1 MSDNKVVVGKIREAL
16 LDALQPLVREALEE
30 AAVALR
36 NSREFSMAGK
46 TLHGEILAVLERFRA
61 NLTRHFDALTGEP
74 ARKTDMFDYG
84 SLSLVEEDDLETIIA
99 MEGMVAYTR
108 NCDISEALAFAMRLD
123 SLFYGTRVDESNNP
137 MDPEQ
142 VGDSFTDAMRPVTLP
157 ARALLAVYRQFNSKV
172 FHGLEAVLAMGNA
185 LLVENGVMPK
195 LDMAAR
201 SKEEIINKRS
211 QRRERS
217 APNDRAFAVNQGGG
231 SAGGVAVQS
240 ALQFSVIQQLLH
252 AQHGSSQGGGAPGT
266 MQGDGGGVVSGVGLQ
281 PGIMIGGRRVE
292 MVGSDALLQLLD
304 REELSAQVDSALQE
318 GRALDLGS
326 SIGNVL
332 ESSAGGKQVR
342 AVDSASADV
351 ITLVTLLFETIW
363 EDDTVPGP
371 IKGLIGRTQMVVL
384 KIALKNSGFFENPAH
399 PARRLLNEIAACG
412 ISWTD
417 AEKLED
423 DPVYQKLRTL
433 VTELLQKF
441 DGEEAMIESM
451 LEKFLAFKE
460 ERARS
465 EEDALASLKG
475 RELRRERLHEV
486 KAYALHKIK
495 ERILEQNTPAFV
507 QEFLEQYFHSFLV
520 ELILREGPGGNS
532 WKPVMNTID
541 VLLWTVQPNK
551 EGDDRE
557 RFERVNPRL
566 MINLDKSLQVAGVE
580 RPEAATLLERLK
592 EIQEESFTRVEPEA
606 DEPPVDFE
614 EWMAD
619 AGPSAGA
626 DTPLPAGDEHLQ
638 EVSRYPLG
646 IWVEFAV
653 DARHSVRCT
662 LAAHIK
668 SIDKFVFV
676 NGQGVKVVERSR
688 MSLARE
694 LKAGTLKEIS
704 NNPLIDR
711 AMEAVLSRLRQQN
724 TA

>member
-1 MSDNKVVVGKIREAL
+1 
-16 LDALQPLVREALEE
+16 
-30 AAVALR
+30 
-36 NSREFSMAGK
+36 
-46 TLHGEILAVLERFRA
+46 T
-61 NLTRHFDALTGEP
+61 
-74 ARKTDMFDYG
+74 
-84 SLSLVEEDDLETIIA
+84 
-99 MEGMVAYTR
+99 
-108 NCDISEALAFAMRLD
+108 
-123 SLFYGTRVDESNNP
+123 
-137 MDPEQ
+137 
-142 VGDSFTDAMRPVTLP
+142 
-157 ARALLAVYRQFNSKV
+157 VYRQFNSKV
-172 FHGLEAVLAMGNA
+172 FHGLEAVLARGNA

-201 SKEEIINKRS
+201 SKKEIINRRS
-211 QRRERS
+211 QRRER
-217 APNDRAFAVNQGGG
+217 ADPNDRAFAVNQGGG
-231 SAGGVAVQS
+231 GGGAVQS

-252 AQHGSSQGGGAPGT
+252 AQHGGAQGGGAPGA
-266 MQGDGGGVVSGVGLQ
+266 MQGGGGGVVSAAGLQ
-281 PGIMIGGRRVE
+281 PGMMIGGRRVE

-304 REELSAQVDSALQE
+304 REELNTQVDSALQE

-332 ESSAGGKQVR
+332 ESTTGGKQLR
-342 AVDSASADV
+342 AVDSASADA
-351 ITLVTLLFETIW
+351 ITLVTLLFEMIW

-384 KIALKNSGFFENPAH
+384 KIALKNPGFFEDPGH

-417 AEKLED
+417 AAKLED

-465 EEDALASLKG
+465 EEDTLASLKG
-475 RELRRERLHEV
+475 SELRRERLDEV
-486 KAYALHKIK
+486 KVYALHKIK

-507 QEFLEQYFHSFLV
+507 REFLEQYFHSFLV

-541 VLLWTVQPNK
+541 VLLWTVQPSK
-551 EGDDRE
+551 EADDRE

-592 EIQEESFTRVEPEA
+592 EIQEKSFAREEPVDGESSESPA
-606 DEPPVDFE
+606 DFE
-614 EWMAD
+614 EWMA
-619 AGPSAGA
+619 AAEPGE
-626 DTPLPAGDEHLQ
+626 DTDTALPEADEHLR

-662 LAAHIK
+662 LAARIK

-688 MSLARE
+688 MRLARE
-694 LKAGTLKEIS
+694 LKAGTLKVIS

-711 AMEAVLSRLRQQN
+711 AMESVFSRLRQQN